1 MRKVLIIIFLAI
13 NSALSATNYY
23 VKNGGNDA
31 ASGTS
36 DATAWAHHPW
46 MSTWTG
52 HVVLVAGD
60 NVFMKRGG
68 TWSISTP
75 SASYMTV
82 GQSGSSGNPI
92 TTTSYGTGNKPIIK
106 IATDANYPVIEGFG
120 KSYITFNNLDIQ
132 NSSSARSIVYE
143 KDGICFGK
151 DISSNVPH
159 DWIITNCDIH
169 NIPKTG
175 IMGYDDSYNIIIGNI
190 NAATC
195 ATDIAYSNQI
205 YDCGYA
211 GVILCGRNSVTNR
224 SDLSVYGNYI
234 HNIDYTTSV
243 EEDGVAVS
251 FTSETVGSTKGYS
264 TGWPNYCRAKYNF
277 ITNVPGGVGIDCH
290 GGSYIYFQDNYVKDC
305 RIGIISQ
312 AADRKYAE
320 TAILDNGYIEGN
332 VIENSGNAITG
343 SNHVFIY
350 VVAENVLFRATNC
363 YVRNN
368 TLFYTS
374 RPSAETGAMGICL
387 YNVDNVTV
395 DGNKVYNGPVGSSGG
410 GILLSSGGTNK
421 VKNVIVNNNWIYNWD
436 KGIDLL
442 ISGIDGDI
450 TVFNNIVYS
459 HRRSF
464 VGEGG
469 TLSNNLMIYNNTF
482 LHSANAVQPYVIDF
496 VSADAVTIA
505 IGATLTIK
513 NNILGFTSAVSTGI
527 YIYPPG
533 TINGTFTCDYNL
545 YWNSTYATPFND
557 KYNMTIWKTSGYD
570 NHSPNATSSLDPL
583 FINASGTY
591 SIASDF
597 FLQNISQA
605 INKGTVV
612 NEVTQDFSG
621 NPRDATPDIGAYEY
635 SVPVTGITVTVTGA
649 NGSST
654 ITSDKGTLQL
664 ISSISPSDAVNKT
677 VTWSILNGTGKASI
691 NSSGLVSAIGNG
703 TIAARATT
711 TDGLGAYGTLFI
723 TISNQVNDYSS
734 SFEEQPVKI
743 YPNPAHEFI
752 NILIVE
758 PTLIPDFIRIIT
770 LSGKV
775 VFQGK
780 VNPDI
785 KELQIPLNL
794 IKGVYIVQMGSGNMT
809 LFTQKLIID

>member
-1 MRKVLIIIFLAI
+1 MRNVLVILFLAI
-13 NSALSATNYY
+13 NSVLSATNYY
-23 VKNGGNDA
+23 VKNGGSDA

-36 DATAWAHHPW
+36 DVTAWEHHPW

-52 HVVLVAGD
+52 HITLVAGD
-60 NVFMKRGG
+60 NVFMKRANI
-68 TWSISTP
+68 WSISSP
-75 SASYMTV
+75 SAPFMTV
-82 GQSGSSGNPI
+82 SQSGSTGRPI
-92 TTTSYGTGNKPIIK
+92 TTTAYGTGAKPILK

-120 KSYITFNNLDIQ
+120 KSYITFDNLDIQ

-143 KDGICFGK
+143 KDGICLGK
-151 DISSNVPH
+151 DINNNVPH

-190 NAATC
+190 NAASC
-195 ATDIAYSNQI
+195 ATDITYSNQI

-224 SDLSVYGNYI
+224 SDLSVFGNYI
-234 HNIDYTTSV
+234 HNIDYTTSA

-251 FTSETVGSTKGYS
+251 FTSETVGSSKGYS

-277 ITNVPGGVGIDCH
+277 IANVPGGGGIDCH

-305 RIGIISQ
+305 RIGIITQ
-312 AADRKYAE
+312 ATDRKYAE

-343 SNHVFIY
+343 SNHAFIY

-368 TLFYTS
+368 TLLYTS
-374 RPSAETGAMGICL
+374 RPSAETGAMGIVL

-410 GILLSSGGTNK
+410 GILLNSSGSNK
-421 VKNVIVNNNWIYNWD
+421 VKNVIISDNWIYNWD
-436 KGIDLL
+436 KGIDVL

-450 TVFNNIVYS
+450 SVFNNIVYS

-469 TLSNNLMIYNNTF
+469 TLLNNLMVYNNTF
-482 LHSANAVQPYVIDF
+482 LHGANAVQPYVIDF
-496 VSADAVTIA
+496 VLADPVTIA
-505 IGATLTIK
+505 VGASLTIK
-513 NNILGFTSAVSTGI
+513 NNILGFTSPISSGI
-527 YIYPPG
+527 YIYPPV

-557 KYNMTIWKTSGYD
+557 KYNLTIWKTFGYE

-583 FINASGTY
+583 FINTSGTY
-591 SIASDF
+591 SNARDF
-597 FLQNISQA
+597 FLQSPSPA

-612 NEVTQDFSG
+612 DDVSDDFFG

-635 SVPVTGITVTVTGA
+635 IIRVTSITVTGA
-649 NGSST
+649 DGSNT
-654 ITSDKGTLQL
+654 ITTNKGTLQL
-664 ISSISPSDAVNKT
+664 ISSVLPADIANKK
-677 VTWSILNGTGKASI
+677 VTWSIPNGTGQASI
-691 NSSGLVSAIGNG
+691 SSSGLVTAI
-703 TIAARATT
+703 
-711 TDGLGAYGTLFI
+711 TDGTVAAMATATDGSGVYGTLFI
-723 TISNQVNDYSS
+723 TISNQDIPDSTNYR
-734 SFEEQPVKI
+734 EQPVKI
-743 YPNPAHEFI
+743 FPNPAHEFV
-752 NILIVE
+752 NIRIFD

-775 VFQGK
+775 IFQEK

-785 KELQIPLNL
+785 TELQIPLNL
-794 IKGVYIVQMGSGNMT
+794 IEGIYILQMGSGNMT
-809 LFTQKLIID
+809 LFTQKLIVRK